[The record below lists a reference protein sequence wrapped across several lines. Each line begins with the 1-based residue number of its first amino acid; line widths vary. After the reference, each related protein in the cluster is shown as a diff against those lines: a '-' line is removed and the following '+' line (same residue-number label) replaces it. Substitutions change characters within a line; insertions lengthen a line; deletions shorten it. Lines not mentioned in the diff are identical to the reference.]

1 MSRAKC
7 ESRGRFSLRNPAM
20 LLPPV
25 LVPARFPPGTPMKFL
40 IRLLIRFYQRFLNPV
55 LKALGGP
62 NSGCRYQPTCSNYFL
77 QAVEAHGSLK
87 GSWLGIRRIF
97 RCHPW
102 GGYGYDPVPPG
113 PGEETTP
120 SGRSAGPG
128 A

>member
-1 MSRAKC
+1 VKA
-7 ESRGRFSLRNPAM
+7 
-20 LLPPV
+20 
-25 LVPARFPPGTPMKFL
+25 L
-40 IRLLIRFYQRFLNPV
+40 IRLAIRGYQIFLNPV

-62 NSGCRYQPTCSNYFL
+62 NSGCRFTPTCSNYFL

-102 GGYGYDPVPPG
+102 GGCGYDPVPPK
-113 PGEETTP
+113 PGAGE
-120 SGRSAGPG
+120 SSARHSAGPP